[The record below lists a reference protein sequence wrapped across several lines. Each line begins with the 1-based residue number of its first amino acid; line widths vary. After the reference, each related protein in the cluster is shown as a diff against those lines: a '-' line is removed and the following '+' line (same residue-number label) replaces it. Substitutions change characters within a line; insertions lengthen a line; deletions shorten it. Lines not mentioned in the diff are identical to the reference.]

1 MKGIQYFEGLDE
13 VFDCI
18 WLIEQVKLISLV
30 VDHRKQKPYEY
41 AHIILHNFLN
51 TRQSKQDTCE
61 VYMDRFCS
69 YLLMGKLSG
78 VNVLENSILGNVKT
92 RRPVEVTDCT
102 MDRGS
107 SPF

>member
-1 MKGIQYFEGLDE
+1 
-13 VFDCI
+13 
-18 WLIEQVKLISLV
+18 
-30 VDHRKQKPYEY
+30 
-41 AHIILHNFLN
+41 
-51 TRQSKQDTCE
+51 
-61 VYMDRFCS
+61 MDRFCS

-107 SPF
+107 SPFKIKFQKIQTFRTSEILSLKKIEQTDGGLARRQNNGDNKPFY

>member
-1 MKGIQYFEGLDE
+1 
-13 VFDCI
+13 
-18 WLIEQVKLISLV
+18 
-30 VDHRKQKPYEY
+30 
-41 AHIILHNFLN
+41 
-51 TRQSKQDTCE
+51 
-61 VYMDRFCS
+61 MDRFCS

-107 SPF
+107 SPFKIKFQKIQTFRTSEILSLKKLNRQTVVWRDVKITATTNHLPKTGVS